1 MMLMVC
7 GRWVL
12 GAAVA
17 GLALGIAGAGA
28 APMPLAAPDAPASV
42 QNVQFFYYDNPPPPP
57 PVYYDPPPAT
67 RYYYD
72 RPRYFDDRPRYDRPS
87 PRTYYAPRSPG
98 YAVPTLSGRGR
109 QGSAVIYDKDV
120 AKDYMR
126 NYRQTQKEIYK
137 EKARAWNRA
146 NGY

>member
-1 MMLMVC
+1 MIC

-17 GLALGIAGAGA
+17 GLALGVAGAKA
-28 APMPLAAPDAPASV
+28 VPLAALDAPASV
-42 QNVQFFYYDNPPPPP
+42 QNVQFFYYDDPPPPP
-57 PVYYDPPPAT
+57 PVYYYEPRP
-67 RYYYD
+67 RYSYD
-72 RPRYFDDRPRYDRPS
+72 RPRYYDDRPRYDRP

-109 QGSAVIYDKDV
+109 QGSTVIYDKDA

-137 EKARAWNRA
+137 EKSRAWNRA